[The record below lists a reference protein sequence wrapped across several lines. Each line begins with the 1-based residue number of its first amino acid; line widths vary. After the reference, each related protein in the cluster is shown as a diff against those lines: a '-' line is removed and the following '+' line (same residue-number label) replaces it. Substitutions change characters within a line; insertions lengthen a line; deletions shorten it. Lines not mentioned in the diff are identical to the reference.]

1 MPLPPPAPPRQRGVT
16 LISLMTGLVISMV
29 LVLATLMLFQRMV
42 RATTAAR
49 IDAQADAQRTAAF
62 LSAGIAAQDA
72 GYGIDAAH
80 AGTHLVVLKNAA
92 LVDSVLSGE
101 PVPLGASADLDPD
114 LHPGYAV
121 VWAEK
126 ATGATGDP
134 LCSALLAP
142 SLSDKGGLRKLGPVT
157 CANAAAFSDLAWT
170 TALPLMDAPTAPV
183 ADPPTAP
190 LVAITWRAAACT
202 PFGIAAGTG
211 ADEKVLLTL
220 TAANSNGVVL
230 ETSQCLANV
239 SASAPPPVTA
249 PPP

>member
-1 MPLPPPAPPRQRGVT
+1 MKSRAMPLPPPAPLRQRGIT
-16 LISLMTGLVISMV
+16 LISLMTGLAISMV

-42 RATTAAR
+42 RASTAAR

-62 LSAGIAAQDA
+62 LSAGIAAQEA
-72 GYGIDAAH
+72 GYGIDAAQ
-80 AGTHLVVLKNAA
+80 AGTHLVVLTNAA
-92 LVDSVLSGE
+92 LADSVLSGE
-101 PVPLGASADLDPD
+101 PVLLGASADLDPD

-134 LCSALLAP
+134 RCSALLAP

-157 CANAAAFSDLAWT
+157 CANAAAFSDLDWT
-170 TALPLMDAPTAPV
+170 ATALPLMDAPTAPI
-183 ADPPTAP
+183 ADAPAAP
-190 LVAITWRAAACT
+190 LVTITWREAACT

-211 ADEKVLLTL
+211 APKVLLTL

-239 SASAPPPVTA
+239 SAPP
-249 PPP
+249 

>member
-1 MPLPPPAPPRQRGVT
+1 MKSRAMPLPPPAPLRQRGIT

-42 RATTAAR
+42 RASTAAR

-62 LSAGIAAQDA
+62 LSAGIAAQEA

-80 AGTHLVVLKNAA
+80 AGTHLVVLTNAA
-92 LVDSVLSGE
+92 LADSALSGT
-101 PVPLGASADLDPD
+101 PASLGAT
-114 LHPGYAV
+114 GNAV
-121 VWAEK
+121 VWAEN
-126 ATGATGDP
+126 ATGARR
-134 LCSALLAP
+134 CSALLAP
-142 SLSDKGGLRKLGPVT
+142 SGSGQGGLRKLGPVT
-157 CANAAAFSDLAWT
+157 CANAAAFSDLDWT
-170 TALPLMDAPTAPV
+170 ATVLPLMDARTAPV
-183 ADPPTAP
+183 ADAPAAP

-211 ADEKVLLTL
+211 APEKVLLTL

-239 SASAPPPVTA
+239 SPPP
-249 PPP
+249 

>member
-1 MPLPPPAPPRQRGVT
+1 MPLPPPAPLRQRGIT

-49 IDAQADAQRTAAF
+49 SDAQADAQRSAAF
-62 LSAGIAAQDA
+62 LSAGIAAQEA

-121 VWAEK
+121 VWAEN

-134 LCSALLAP
+134 RCSALLAP
-142 SLSDKGGLRKLGPVT
+142 SPSDKGGLRKLGPVP
-157 CANAAAFSDLAWT
+157 CADAAAFSALAW
-170 TALPLMDAPTAPV
+170 TALPLSDAPAAPV
-183 ADPPTAP
+183 A
-190 LVAITWRAAACT
+190 VTWRAAACT

-211 ADEKVLLTL
+211 APKVLLTL

-239 SASAPPPVTA
+239 SASAPPP
-249 PPP
+249 